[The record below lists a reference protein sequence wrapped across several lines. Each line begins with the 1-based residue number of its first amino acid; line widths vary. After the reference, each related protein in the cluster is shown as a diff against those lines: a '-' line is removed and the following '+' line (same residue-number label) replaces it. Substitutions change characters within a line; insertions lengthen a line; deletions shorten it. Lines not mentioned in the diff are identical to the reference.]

1 MTKFSAF
8 AVLLVLSI
16 GLVSSV
22 LVSASCSDAEVAS
35 HNLSR
40 AADQFEVYR
49 RVVFYNGITD
59 EYILMVEGYCSIEVD
74 GLDGQLELTVK
85 LPDGTYM
92 KHFLGLSDNVT
103 YFVEQMEPSAVSD
116 DQYRVVFKPSE
127 IVPALEV
134 NVPEGLEPPT
144 VTQ

>member
-1 MTKFSAF
+1 MKNLMRFVMMVVMCSVA
-8 AVLLVLSI
+8 LLT
-16 GLVSSV
+16 
-22 LVSASCSDAEVAS
+22 ACSDAQVAS
-35 HNLSR
+35 SNLSR
-40 AADQFEVYR
+40 AADQFEIYR

-74 GLDGQLELTVK
+74 SADNQLELTVK
-85 LPDGTYM
+85 LPDGTFM

-103 YFVEQMEPSAVSD
+103 YFVEQMEPAAVSD

-134 NVPEGLEPPT
+134 NVPNTVESPIS